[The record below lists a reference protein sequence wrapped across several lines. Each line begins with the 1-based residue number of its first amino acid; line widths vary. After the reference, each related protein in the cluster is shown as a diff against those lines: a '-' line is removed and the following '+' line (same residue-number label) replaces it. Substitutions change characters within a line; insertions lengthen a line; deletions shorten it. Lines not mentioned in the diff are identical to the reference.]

1 MVDVQHSESILLV
14 DDDDLAVRCLTRQ
27 LRGLGYPF
35 VYRAGSANDAI
46 ELLGRIRPS
55 VVLSDMVMEDRDAG
69 VRVVS
74 AARRWG
80 VPVAVISGLPG
91 LDATAVGARVHK
103 KGALSLEDLRR
114 LILELVEEGGSRP
127 MPPLRRSERVAS

>member
-1 MVDVQHSESILLV
+1 LVDVQHSESILLV

-35 VYRAGSANDAI
+35 VYRAGSAQDAI
-46 ELLGRIRPS
+46 ELLERIRPS
-55 VVLSDMVMEDRDAG
+55 VVLSDMVMEDREAG
-69 VRVVS
+69 VRVVL

-91 LDATAVGARVHK
+91 LDAATVGAPVHK
-103 KGALSLEDLRR
+103 KGSLSSEDLQK
-114 LILELVEEGGSRP
+114 LILELVEVGRC
-127 MPPLRRSERVAS
+127 RSSASVRCLDRVAS